1 DECLSVLRRAF
12 PPSSG
17 PSPEAARPHYLRY
30 KPGTGCLAAIRVGTS
45 RGEFDVYAR
54 AWRHDASDKLNNV
67 HKREIVPGPLGPGVV
82 VLPDLGMTIH
92 SYPNDHELT
101 ALSILADAPRR
112 SRLLAKSLPGRE
124 ELVDRPLELLRYKP
138 ERRFVGR
145 VLDSHGRGVVLRCY
159 DDDGFAQATRAAAAL
174 SRAGLMTGLL
184 ATVAHRRVALWEWIP
199 GRTGAELLR
208 SGEAGRA

>member
-1 DECLSVLRRAF
+1 
-12 PPSSG
+12 
-17 PSPEAARPHYLRY
+17 
-30 KPGTGCLAAIRVGTS
+30 
-45 RGEFDVYAR
+45 
-54 AWRHDASDKLNNV
+54 
-67 HKREIVPGPLGPGVV
+67 
-82 VLPDLGMTIH
+82 
-92 SYPNDHELT
+92 
-101 ALSILADAPRR
+101 
-112 SRLLAKSLPGRE
+112 E

-208 SGEAGRA
+208 SGEAGRAGELCAQALADIPTSAAGLEARYTPAAIGAHVRAAARDLAWLDP